1 MKRNSFAK
9 GTQIR
14 SNKKFNTTVKQN
26 VPLLSSNKSRKSIKT
41 STKRSNK
48 EEEITS
54 PKPRKSAFVG
64 TVKKTIKKNYLFNK
78 EKDNDL
84 IKSGKRPSTS
94 ILKEPISTNRTKSK
108 KISMKSNKS
117 TKRSAELDEKKSKK
131 STKSKQKQNDKEV
144 DIINSEDNNKNENL
158 DINSLN
164 SENNTHL
171 INSEDNSKANEIK
184 SKINQENEKPNGN
197 VSKDNLRESQN
208 KNQSKKNSLK
218 ENNISI
224 NNKMKNEYLLNQPL
238 NINLVKE
245 INEKPNYR
253 YESKYDVNKNDIEEQ
268 EDRLRN
274 HKIESSDYI
283 TEKNKNMMR
292 KLLYLLDR
300 KPDDK
305 KSSKNFF
312 RSSLNALN
320 IQERNKLLDVLAKTK
335 NEIFRI
341 KYDEKMSKIN
351 ENLANKKLSEIYHVL
366 FEKNHRKNNF
376 DQSWDTYQPQYCYRE
391 KYFFNYVNDLHPN
404 LDKFLGNNLSN
415 PKNNKLSQSY
425 DNTNFNFMGKN
436 NLLIE
441 KRNDKYLKYDYD
453 YLMNSIDYKLNK
465 DYREIYRRK
474 RMEKMVEHINDNIYA
489 MSPQKY
495 FGRNSFSEIKRN
507 SLFF

>member
-1 MKRNSFAK
+1 MKRNSFVK

-14 SNKKFNTTVKQN
+14 SNKKFKTTAKPT

-41 STKRSNK
+41 TTKRSNK

-54 PKPRKSAFVG
+54 PKPRKSAIVSS
-64 TVKKTIKKNYLFNK
+64 VKKSMKKNNSLFNK
-78 EKDNDL
+78 DKDNNDL
-84 IKSGKRPSTS
+84 TKSGKRPSTS
-94 ILKEPISTNRTKSK
+94 LLKEPNSTNRTKSK

-131 STKSKQKQNDKEV
+131 STKSKQKQKQNDKEV
-144 DIINSEDNNKNENL
+144 DLINSEASNKNDNIE
-158 DINSLN
+158 INTLN

-184 SKINQENEKPNGN
+184 SKINQENEKHNGN
-197 VSKDNLRESQN
+197 ISKDNLRESQN

-238 NINLVKE
+238 NVNLVKE

-253 YESKYDVNKNDIEEQ
+253 YESKYDVNKNDVEEQ
-268 EDRLRN
+268 EGRLRN

-292 KLLYLLDR
+292 NLLYLLDR

-320 IQERNKLLDVLAKTK
+320 IQERNKLLDVLAQTK
-335 NEIFRI
+335 NDIFRI
-341 KYDEKMSKIN
+341 KYDIKMNNIN
-351 ENLANKKLSEIYHVL
+351 QNLANKKLSEIYHVL
-366 FEKNHRKNNF
+366 FEKNHRNNNF
-376 DQSWDTYQPQYCYRE
+376 DKSWDNYQPPYCYRE
-391 KYFFNYVNDLHPN
+391 KYFFNYVDGLHPN
-404 LDKFLGNNLSN
+404 LDKFLANNLSN

-425 DNTNFNFMGKN
+425 DNN
-436 NLLIE
+436 
-441 KRNDKYLKYDYD
+441 
-453 YLMNSIDYKLNK
+453 LMNSIDYKLNK

-474 RMEKMVEHINDNIYA
+474 RMEKMYEHINDNIYA

-495 FGRNSFSEIKRN
+495 FGRNSFSESKRN